1 MQSEHPLIVKCNRI
15 FFLFLAICFT
25 SSLEFFIKIQAIY
38 MHGREEE
45 IINKKIENHAIEQ

>member
-38 MHGREEE
+38 MHRREEE